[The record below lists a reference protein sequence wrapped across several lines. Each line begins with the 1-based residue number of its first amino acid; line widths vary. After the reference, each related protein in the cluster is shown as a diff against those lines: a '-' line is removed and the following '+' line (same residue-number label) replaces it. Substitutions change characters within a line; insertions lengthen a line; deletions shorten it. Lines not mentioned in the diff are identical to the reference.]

1 MGFADG
7 LSQTVPVRISTKI
20 DYALRAM
27 AELAASDEDRPM
39 KAEYIAGEQDIPL
52 KFLLAI
58 LGELRRNRLV
68 RSQRGQGGGYALA
81 RPAKEITLADVM
93 RAVEGPLANVH
104 DESLR
109 DIAYTG
115 AAAGLVDV
123 WKAVRTSLRSV
134 LETTSVADLAEGRLP
149 KRIKTL
155 AAEYEESLKERY

>member
-1 MGFADG
+1 M
-7 LSQTVPVRISTKI
+7 RISIKI

-27 AELAASDEDRPM
+27 AELAATGNDRPL
-39 KAEYIAGEQDIPL
+39 KAESIAGEQDIPL

-58 LGELRRNRLV
+58 LGELRRSRLV
-68 RSQRGQGGGYALA
+68 RSQRGQSGGYALA

-104 DESLR
+104 DDSLR
-109 DIAYTG
+109 EIEYSG
-115 AAAGLVDV
+115 VAAGLTDV

-134 LETTSVADLAEGRLP
+134 LETTTVADLAAGRLP

-155 AAEYEESLKERY
+155 AAEYEESERLRLP

>member
-1 MGFADG
+1 M
-7 LSQTVPVRISTKI
+7 RISIKI

-27 AELAASDEDRPM
+27 AELAATEKDSPV
-39 KAEYIAGEQDIPL
+39 KAEAIAGEQDIPL

-58 LGELRRNRLV
+58 LGELRRGRLV
-68 RSQRGQGGGYALA
+68 RSQRGQSGGYTLA
-81 RPAKEITLADVM
+81 RPAGDITLADVM

-109 DIAYTG
+109 EIEYSG
-115 AAAGLVDV
+115 AAAGLLDV

-134 LETTSVADLAEGRLP
+134 LETTTVDDLAAGRLP

-155 AAEYEESLKERY
+155 AAQYEESERQRLA